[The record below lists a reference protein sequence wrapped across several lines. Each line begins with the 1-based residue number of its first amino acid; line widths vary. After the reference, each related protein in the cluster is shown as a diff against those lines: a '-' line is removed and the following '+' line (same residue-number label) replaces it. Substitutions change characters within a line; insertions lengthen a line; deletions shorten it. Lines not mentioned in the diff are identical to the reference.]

1 MNKKVYLDYAATT
14 YLRPEVQREMLPL
27 MGEIYGNP
35 SSIHIFGL
43 ETRYV
48 LEQARA
54 SIAGVLKAYPE
65 EVYFT
70 SGGTESDNWA
80 IRGVAANYSGG
91 RIITSQI
98 EHPAVLNTCKELQKK
113 GFDVV
118 YLPVDEYG
126 IVSLAALKKELT
138 ADTVLVSIMAANNEI
153 GTIEPIADI
162 GRIIK
167 SYSNAYFHVD
177 AVQAAGA
184 IDIRNYKMPQVDMV
198 SLSAH
203 KFYGP
208 VGMGAL
214 YIKKGTRIKP
224 LITGGSQERGKR
236 GGTSNVAGAAGMAKA
251 LELAAA
257 EQPSESKRLLA
268 LRERLVENVLSR
280 IDGVRLNGHPEK
292 RLPNNANFSFDYIEG
307 ESLLMRLSMVG
318 FAVST
323 GSACSSE
330 SLNPSHVL
338 TAIGL
343 SHEAAHGSCRITMG
357 KSTRLQDIDDFTDA
371 LVGIVADLRA
381 LSPLTQRRN
390 HV

>member
-1 MNKKVYLDYAATT
+1 MNRKVYLDYAATT
-14 YLRPEVQREMLPL
+14 YLRPEVQREMLPF

-35 SSIHIFGL
+35 ASVHLFGL
-43 ETRYV
+43 ETRYA
-48 LEQARA
+48 LEQSRA
-54 SIAGVLKAYPE
+54 LIASVFKAYPE
-65 EVYFT
+65 EIYFT
-70 SGGTESDNWA
+70 SGGTESNNWA
-80 IRGVAANYSGG
+80 IRGVAEHFGGG

-98 EHPAVLNTCKELQKK
+98 EHPSVLNTCRELQKK

-126 IVSLAALKKELT
+126 IVNVNALKSKLNS
-138 ADTVLVSIMAANNEI
+138 DTVLVSIMAANNEI
-153 GTIEPIADI
+153 GTIQPTAEI
-162 GRIIK
+162 GRIVK
-167 SYSNAYFHVD
+167 TYSNAYFHVD

-184 IDIRNYKMPQVDMV
+184 LDIKSFKPPQVDMI

-208 VGMGAL
+208 QGIGAL
-214 YIKKGTRIKP
+214 YVKRGTRIHP
-224 LITGGSQERGKR
+224 FITGGSQERGMR
-236 GGTSNVAGAAGMAKA
+236 AGTSNVAGAVGMAKA

-257 EQPSESKRLLA
+257 EQPYESKRLLA
-268 LRERLVENVLSR
+268 LRERLIERVFC

-307 ESLLMRLSMVG
+307 EALMMRLSMHG

-330 SLNPSHVL
+330 SLKPSHVL
-338 TAIGL
+338 LAIGL
-343 SHEAAHGSCRITMG
+343 SHEAAHSSCRITMG
-357 KSTRLQDIDDFTDA
+357 KSTNLSDIDDFTEKLA
-371 LVGIVADLRA
+371 GIVSDLRA